1 MICREE
7 NAAIKI
13 VVVLDLIVT
22 ALTKIA
28 VVVDQGIGVVNP
40 HPTPHPLT
48 HLALPHP
55 SHLCPSTNDYTW
67 IRKTMANAG

>member
-1 MICREE
+1 
-7 NAAIKI
+7 
-13 VVVLDLIVT
+13 
-22 ALTKIA
+22 
-28 VVVDQGIGVVNP
+28 VVDQVIGVVNP